1 MLTQENITKLT
12 KRAEQT
18 ASVDLGL
25 WAALGMK
32 HTDTYWFIKVFSKQT
47 IKYINLQ
54 TTFKTLNKTFYENIF
69 AYLENYETVD
79 KQPVTLKLPIKT
91 DIETGEIH
99 NLQLISHFLQNA
111 KGLWEIEFFEGLYK
125 EQISEKTKTDWKNFL
140 NIDCIQP
147 TISLQLLKISLLPIP
162 YIKDIASSLQ
172 IIKLK
177 NLEIFA
183 QKIDEEKLHQLGL
196 ILSKIQVPSLHVSLE
211 PEKNLETSVG
221 KFLSTICQNSD
232 IKELKLQSNS
242 AIILNA
248 FPDISANY
256 LKTLD
261 LSGNMMANLHF
272 LNIALQKN
280 NTLSRIKT
288 LILENCNLTTNDVKT
303 ILTNTPIS
311 TVNLSNN
318 RLTEN
323 IFDILRDNVA
333 LDSLNLRGNPFIDPN
348 VFIEKLL
355 NYINSNKTLSTL
367 SLDPFM
373 PLSRWN
379 ELSHITH
386 LWETKEDWVSKILL
400 KFHTLSYETSA
411 QQHMEQR
418 NKILSAYKKNPTLK
432 IILPKPNPWLN
443 KIDQEKE
450 QLNRPEKTWLAK
462 QVFFKL
468 SHGKDQPAG
477 IGVENIIANMAN
489 LPIHDPKSFLNAL
502 RCHKNSLP
510 KPSIV
515 NTITDLWRAS
525 KDEYAMVCQIE
536 NNLCEDRHDECIT
549 LATNAANNTNYSL
562 AFRRLCREIT
572 GTLKDLAADE
582 ALRNFK
588 IV

>member
-1 MLTQENITKLT
+1 MLTQENITILT
-12 KRAEQT
+12 KHAEQT

-25 WAALGMK
+25 WAALGME

-47 IKYINLQ
+47 IKCINLQ
-54 TTFKTLNKTFYENIF
+54 TTFETLNKTFYENLF
-69 AYLENYETVD
+69 AYLENYETE
-79 KQPVTLKLPIKT
+79 KKEPVTLKLPIKT

-172 IIKLK
+172 ISKLK

-183 QKIDEEKLHQLGL
+183 QKIDEEKLNQLGL

-221 KFLSTICQNSD
+221 KFLFTICQNSY

-248 FPDISANY
+248 FPDISANH

-261 LSGNMMANLHF
+261 LSGNMMTNLHF

-280 NTLSRIKT
+280 
-288 LILENCNLTTNDVKT
+288 
-303 ILTNTPIS
+303 
-311 TVNLSNN
+311 
-318 RLTEN
+318 
-323 IFDILRDNVA
+323 
-333 LDSLNLRGNPFIDPN
+333 
-348 VFIEKLL
+348 
-355 NYINSNKTLSTL
+355 
-367 SLDPFM
+367 
-373 PLSRWN
+373 PL
-379 ELSHITH
+379 
-386 LWETKEDWVSKILL
+386 
-400 KFHTLSYETSA
+400 F
-411 QQHMEQR
+411 
-418 NKILSAYKKNPTLK
+418 K
-432 IILPKPNPWLN
+432 IILSPNRWLN
-443 KIDQEKE
+443 EINQEKE
-450 QLNRPEKTWLAK
+450 KEQKE
-462 QVFFKL
+462 Q
-468 SHGKDQPAG
+468 
-477 IGVENIIANMAN
+477 MAN
-489 LPIHDPKSFLNAL
+489 PPIHNPKSFLNAL

-515 NTITDLWRAS
+515 NTITDLWRTS

-536 NNLCEDRHDECIT
+536 NNLCEDRYDKCIT
-549 LATNAANNTNYSL
+549 LATNAADNTNYSR

-572 GTLKDLAADE
+572 GTLKELTADE
-582 ALRNFK
+582 TLYNFK